1 MTNCRYCVRRKI
13 EPNIAKNSSMM
24 PRLAAVNRGFLKNDV
39 SSIGLL

>member
-1 MTNCRYCVRRKI
+1 MTNCKYWVSKKI

-24 PRLAAVNRGFLKNDV
+24 PRLAAVKRGFLKNDV

>member
-1 MTNCRYCVRRKI
+1 MTNCRYCVSRKI